1 MCGRFSLTITDLA
14 ALAKEWAA
22 ELDAALAARW
32 QPRFNVAP
40 GQPHPL
46 LREVAGRRRIEEAT
60 FGLAGPR
67 GTLLPN
73 ARSETAA
80 VRRTFARPLREA
92 RCAVPIDGFYE
103 WEGPASA
110 RKPSWFH
117 RADGAP
123 LLLAAV
129 AAQAPDGRLGFSIL
143 TTDSVEPVVRLHDRM
158 PVILPAELVAPWL
171 AEGPPPPIPEPVPD
185 LLAAR
190 PLSPRVNSVAH
201 DDPECL
207 EPVKPEGQLRLL

>member
-1 MCGRFSLTITDLA
+1 MCGRFSLTLADLA
-14 ALAKEWAA
+14 ALAREWAA
-22 ELDAALAARW
+22 DLDQLLAERW
-32 QPRFNVAP
+32 RPRFNVAP
-40 GQPHPL
+40 GQDHPL
-46 LREVAGRRRIEEAT
+46 LREVAGRRRLEPAT

-73 ARSETAA
+73 ARAETAA
-80 VRRTFARPLREA
+80 VRRTFSGPLREA

-110 RKPSWFH
+110 RRPSWFH
-117 RADGAP
+117 LADGTP

-129 AAQAPDGRLGFSIL
+129 AAPAPDGRLGFSIL
-143 TTDSVEPVVRLHDRM
+143 TTGAVEPVARLHDRM
-158 PVILPAELVAPWL
+158 PVILPPALVAGWL
-171 AEGPPPPIPEPVPD
+171 AAGPPPPIPEPVPG
-185 LLAAR
+185 LLAAV

-207 EPVKPEGQLRLL
+207 APLVPAGQLKLL

>member
-1 MCGRFSLTITDLA
+1 MCGRFSLTLADLA
-14 ALAKEWAA
+14 ALAREWAA
-22 ELDAALAARW
+22 DLDVLLAERW
-32 QPRFNVAP
+32 RPRFNVAP

-46 LREVAGRRRIEEAT
+46 LREVSGRRRIEAAT
-60 FGLAGPR
+60 FGLSGPR

-129 AAQAPDGRLGFSIL
+129 AAAAPDGRLGFSIL
-143 TTDSVEPVVRLHDRM
+143 TTEAVEPVARLHDRM
-158 PVILPAELVAPWL
+158 PVILPPELVGPWL
-171 AEGPPPPIPEPVPD
+171 APGAPPPLPSPVPG

-190 PLSPRVNSVAH
+190 PLSPRANSIAH

-207 EPVKPEGQLRLL
+207 EPLKAEGQLRLL

>member
-1 MCGRFSLTITDLA
+1 MCGRFSLTLADLA
-14 ALAKEWAA
+14 ALAKVWAA
-22 ELDAALAARW
+22 DLDVLLAERW
-32 QPRFNVAP
+32 RPRFNVAP

-46 LREVAGRRRIEEAT
+46 LREVAGRRRMEEAT

-67 GTLLPN
+67 GSLLPN

-80 VRRTFARPLREA
+80 ERRSFARPLREA

-110 RKPSWFH
+110 RRPSWFH

-129 AAQAPDGRLGFSIL
+129 AAPAPDGRLGFSIL
-143 TTDSVEPVVRLHDRM
+143 TTGAVEPVARLHDRM
-158 PVILPAELVAPWL
+158 PVILPPELVASWL
-171 AEGPPPPIPEPVPD
+171 AAGPPPLLPAPVPG

-190 PLSPRVNSVAH
+190 PLSPRVNSIAH

-207 EPVKPEGQLRLL
+207 EPVKGEGQLKLL